1 MTVIEN
7 LAIFFFI
14 FSIITSITSI
24 LLLIRGINIVRQNE
38 IMEDLINEYQTQQDR
53 TQDVL
58 QNMLTQ
64 MKEIDMK
71 GSFESD
77 DEVGFVFTQLKDLIE
92 SYTEEK

>member
-1 MTVIEN
+1 
-7 LAIFFFI
+7 
-14 FSIITSITSI
+14 
-24 LLLIRGINIVRQNE
+24 
-38 IMEDLINEYQTQQDR
+38 MEDLINEYQIQQDR

>member
-38 IMEDLINEYQTQQDR
+38 IMEDLINEYQIQQDR

>member
-14 FSIITSITSI
+14 FSIITTITSI

-38 IMEDLINEYQTQQDR
+38 IMEDLIKEYQIQQNR
-53 TQDVL
+53 TEQVL
-58 QNMLTQ
+58 ENMLSQ
-64 MKEIDMK
+64 MRDIDLK

-77 DEVGFVFTQLKDLIE
+77 DEVGSTFTELKDLIE
-92 SYTEEK
+92 SYNEK